1 MAFTG
6 RAALAAESVSDA
18 SMSEDCFTP
27 HLRCYAEQNRPY
39 AFHKSAE
46 GVEKLLK
53 LCRERPGASGRER
66 TYKVLAEVAHS
77 GLLGG
82 KPGNS
87 KTKALIW
94 WVVNG
99 ETGAGQKTEQ
109 LPA

>member
-1 MAFTG
+1 MQ
-6 RAALAAESVSDA
+6 SSPVSPGVGD
-18 SMSEDCFTP
+18 F
-27 HLRCYAEQNRPY
+27 LRCYAEQNRPY

-66 TYKVLAEVAHS
+66 TYKVLAEVAHN

>member
-1 MAFTG
+1 M
-6 RAALAAESVSDA
+6 
-18 SMSEDCFTP
+18 
-27 HLRCYAEQNRPY
+27 
-39 AFHKSAE
+39 
-46 GVEKLLK
+46 LK

-66 TYKVLAEVAHS
+66 TYKVLAEVVHS

-109 LPA
+109 LPAGTDGKRSEIIKLGPSLLVTMEIHGSKTFGSTGQSILTCQNMV